1 MLDEQNP
8 HWKDGFFYNHFLY
21 RNLYQELVKELTC
34 KQIISLIGLRRTGKT
49 TLFYQLINNLI
60 KEKQVPRTHILY
72 FSFDEE
78 QPKLSVVITDY
89 EKKLGKSL
97 RSMQDKVYIFL
108 DEIQKLDNWQNQI
121 KFYYDSYHNIK
132 FFVSGSSSLFIRKRT
147 QESLAGRIY
156 EYTLNPLTFREFLT
170 LNGESDLINKQR
182 LLPEEIKKEFL
193 RYQQR
198 QFIEMMNE
206 DEEKMSKYAKS
217 IIDQIIYHDIPS
229 IFPIEQQDLLLKL
242 LKIVASQPGMFSDYE
257 SLSREFG
264 IHRYTLSN
272 YFFYLEESFLLWKIY
287 NFSRNRF
294 TSEKKMKKFYLTT
307 PAFFSYLNPHIDE
320 SKLIENLIVLTTNAK
335 WFWRTPSKEEV
346 DIILEKGNELIPVEV
361 KYSNV
366 ILKKDFKNILKFAR
380 RFKIKEAIIVTK
392 DTEGKEIIQ
401 IGKEIGKGK
410 QKIHVQLIPAWKF
423 CLNYGEKQ

>member
-1 MLDEQNP
+1 MIDDQNL
-8 HWKDGFFYNHFLY
+8 HWENGFFFDLFLY
-21 RNLYQELVKELTC
+21 RDLYQELVKELTS

-49 TLFYQLINNLI
+49 TLLYQLINNLI
-60 KEKQVPRTHILY
+60 KEKQIQRTYILY

-78 QPKLSVVITDY
+78 QPKLSAVINDY

-108 DEIQKLDNWQNQI
+108 DEIQKLNNWQNQI
-121 KFYYDSYHNIK
+121 KLYYDSYPNIK

-170 LNGESDLINKQR
+170 LKGRGDLINKQQ
-182 LLPEEIKKEFL
+182 LLVEEIKREFQ
-193 RYQQR
+193 RYQKR

-206 DEEKMSKYAKS
+206 DEEKMSMYAKS
-217 IIDQIIYHDIPS
+217 IIGQIIYHDIPT
-229 IFPIEQQDLLLKL
+229 IFPIKQEGILLKL

-264 IHRYTLSN
+264 IYRETLSN
-272 YFFYLEESFLLWKIY
+272 HFFYLEESFLTKKLY
-287 NFSRNRF
+287 NYSRNAF
-294 TSEKKMKKFYLTT
+294 TSEKKLKRIYLTT

-380 RFKIKEAIIVTK
+380 RFKIKDAIIVTK
-392 DTEGKEIIQ
+392 DTEGRETLETDKS
-401 IGKEIGKGK
+401 KV
-410 QKIHVQLIPAWKF
+410 HVQLIPAWKF